1 LPIECILS
9 NQVSELFRNVSFIA
23 IRAVLASKDIG
34 GEFWHLGVHAVNV
47 TPSLASFKSPSSLFV
62 TLSNEK

>member
-1 LPIECILS
+1 LPVERILS

-23 IRAVLASKDIG
+23 IRAILASENIG
-34 GEFWHLGVHAVNV
+34 GEIWHLGVHAVNV